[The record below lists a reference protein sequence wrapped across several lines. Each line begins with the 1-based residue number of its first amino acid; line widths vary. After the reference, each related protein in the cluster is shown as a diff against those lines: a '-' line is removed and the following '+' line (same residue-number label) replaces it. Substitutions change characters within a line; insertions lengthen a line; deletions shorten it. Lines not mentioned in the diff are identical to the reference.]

1 MMQENDGVSEGIALS
16 EVPGVCSELERLG
29 KGRLG
34 CQLDSIWHLFRKHNF
49 SYFFCIVLP
58 SPKMTTK

>member
-34 CQLDSIWHLFRKHNF
+34 CQLDSIWHLF
-49 SYFFCIVLP
+49 
-58 SPKMTTK
+58 